1 MSLSW
6 SGGST
11 ANLPSMSDRCARAA
25 SGHAAAAPP
34 RSVMKSRR
42 LLSNME
48 LPAALGDRKG
58 WAPNCPCGRPE
69 PFGIV
74 PERPRLHEVTI
85 SHLQGVDFSASAVRV
100 CLAKQ
105 QTVGEGGRR
114 IEGDQRRRC
123 RASEDE
129 MSVTPKLSA
138 RMTDRRRRADPHR
151 GGHAPPLPII
161 VPRAQRKTPPLGEGC
176 GGGSGPL
183 KDDATA
189 GAAEIM
195 LPGGPVFRP
204 ARLCQEAAGTVIAS
218 TLPRHGEPR
227 LTESG
232 LRA

>member
-1 MSLSW
+1 MWGKCEKLS
-6 SGGST
+6 ST
-11 ANLPSMSDRCARAA
+11 AGRAILAKPAQHADAPHPPGLLRPRRERPCNRAA
-25 SGHAAAAPP
+25 EQRDELAAFPVEHGA
-34 RSVMKSRR
+34 SR
-42 LLSNME
+42 
-48 LPAALGDRKG
+48 ALGDRKG
-58 WAPNCPCGRPE
+58 CAPNCPCGRPE

-74 PERPRLHEVTI
+74 PERPSLHEVTI
-85 SHLQGVDFSASAVRV
+85 SHLQGVDFWASAVRV

-176 GGGSGPL
+176 GG
-183 KDDATA
+183 
-189 GAAEIM
+189 
-195 LPGGPVFRP
+195 VP
-204 ARLCQEAAGTVIAS
+204 A
-218 TLPRHGEPR
+218 P
-227 LTESG
+227 
-232 LRA
+232 